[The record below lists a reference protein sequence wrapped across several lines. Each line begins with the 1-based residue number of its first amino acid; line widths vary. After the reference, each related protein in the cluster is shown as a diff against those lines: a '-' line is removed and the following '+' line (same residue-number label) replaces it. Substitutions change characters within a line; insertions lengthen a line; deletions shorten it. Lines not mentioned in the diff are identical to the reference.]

1 MWENICPIAMG
12 QIFFKTGLTSVYH
25 YAIMGLTQ
33 VNQNKLQKGV
43 ENGKADY
50 FIRW

>member
-1 MWENICPIAMG
+1 MG
-12 QIFFKTGLTSVYH
+12 KYLSYCNGADYFFKNWVTSVYH
-25 YAIMGLTQ
+25 YVIMGLTQ